1 MDYSPMV
8 RKGELAVF
16 ENTVHIYALKIHKI
30 ISNYNIKNFVLLP
43 VEGLIADTA
52 KYSPSP
58 LQLMLQVSSC
68 D

>member
-1 MDYSPMV
+1 MV
-8 RKGELAVF
+8 QKGNLAVC
-16 ENTVHIYALKIHKI
+16 EDTM
-30 ISNYNIKNFVLLP
+30 LP